1 MYFAAFPTI
10 YYDSKGDK
18 NFKVVTNL
26 LRRVAVRTKV
36 KSNSALFDTYEVKE
50 GETPES
56 IAHKLY
62 GDTEYHWIVML
73 MNNITD
79 RYHEWPLTTPQFL
92 SFVNEKYSDPN
103 GTHHYEISQTSGDTT
118 VKIDVGI
125 VDTDYPD
132 ATIITNNQ
140 YEEAEQD
147 KKRQRDTRLCF
158 CCGDT
163 AEISG

>member
-118 VKIDVGI
+118 VKIDVGM
-125 VDTDYPD
+125 TKYN
-132 ATIITNNQ
+132 IIQ
-140 YEEAEQD
+140 KLKIMMLYLD
-147 KKRQRDTRLCF
+147 FWMKK
-158 CCGDT
+158 
-163 AEISG
+163 AIIIPMNMEII